1 MTNDCEQTTKK
12 SQDCDDVGKSVTS
25 SATVEEGMVLIE
37 ASSTLLASIDVAE
50 FLSSEECDS
59 APTSHVRALAKILAS
74 ASIDVDAED
83 RALLRRLKSCVAEA
97 EYANDDG
104 PTVKSIKKLANLL
117 ADVDDDE
124 ASSDDE
130 DAPFPEED
138 EIGSRTTELDVVEEG
153 VSGEGSSSI
162 EKENSRLGVSRTK
175 STKVVDGERRTSSSS
190 ERVSFGDV
198 NN

>member
-12 SQDCDDVGKSVTS
+12 SQDCDDVGKSVTN

-59 APTSHVRALAKILAS
+59 APTSYVRALAKILAS

-138 EIGSRTTELDVVEEG
+138 EIGSRTTELDVEEG